1 MTSTEHLI
9 DTEETPLQLALEVTG
24 LAVRTTVGQPVLN
37 EVSFAIAPGEVL
49 ALVGESGSGKTTA
62 GLAVLGHFRRGLVA
76 AAGTVTIRPGA
87 GDQVDV
93 LALDPGAR
101 RKLRGSAVAYI
112 PQDPALSLNPAL
124 RIGLQIAEVLETHG
138 YPGSVEDRVAEL
150 LAEVGLPTDQAY
162 RRRYPHQLSGG
173 QQQRV
178 GIAMAFACRPSVVV
192 LDEPTTGL
200 DVMTQAL
207 VLETV
212 RGLTSGHGVAALYI
226 THDLA
231 VVAELADRVAVMY
244 QGDVVET
251 GPADRILHQP
261 EHPYT
266 RRLLDAVPDL
276 AADVGAAP
284 PPSAPVLAAHDV
296 HVSYGQHKVLRGVN
310 VAVRRGECLMLL
322 GESGSGKTTLSQCI
336 AGLTKEFTGTIAL
349 DGAELAVSTRQ
360 RTSDERRRIQY
371 VFQSPFSSLNPRKTV
386 AQSIEVPLVRLT
398 SLSKAERR
406 ERIAEMLDRVRLGR
420 DLGNRLPEQLSGGE
434 RQRAAIARA
443 LVTTPDVLVCDE
455 VTSALD
461 VSVQAT
467 IVELLGELR
476 RELGMAMLFV
486 THNIALAPEV
496 ADRIA
501 VLRGGEIVEEG
512 TADDVLRAPSHP
524 YTRELLANTP
534 RL

>member
-1 MTSTEHLI
+1 MT
-9 DTEETPLQLALEVTG
+9 DPVLEVTG
-24 LAVRTTVGQPVLN
+24 LAVRTTAGVPVLRD
-37 EVSFAIAPGEVL
+37 VSYAIEPGEVL

-62 GLAVLGHFRRGLVA
+62 GLAALGHFRRGLVSA
-76 AAGTVTIRPGA
+76 GGTVTLRPREGEP
-87 GDQVDV
+87 VDL
-93 LALDPGAR
+93 LALDGAAR
-101 RKLRGSAVAYI
+101 RRLRGSAVSYI

-124 RIGLQIAEVLETHG
+124 RIGLQIEEVLHTHG
-138 YPGSVEDRVAEL
+138 YPGPVDERVSEV
-150 LAEVGLPTDQAY
+150 LAEVGLPADEQY

-212 RGLTSGHGVAALYI
+212 RGLTAEHGVAALYI

-231 VVAELADRVAVMY
+231 VVAQLADRVAVMY
-244 QGDVVET
+244 RGDLVEC
-251 GPADRILHQP
+251 GPADQVLRRP
-261 EHPYT
+261 EHAYT
-266 RRLLDAVPDL
+266 KRLLSAVPDL
-276 AADVGAAP
+276 SAKPAAAP
-284 PPSAPVLAAHDV
+284 PPDDAVLAARDIRMA
-296 HVSYGQHKVLRGVN
+296 YGRHEVLRGVDL
-310 VAVRRGECLMLL
+310 AVTRGECVLLL

-336 AGLTKEFTGTIAL
+336 AGLNRGFTGTVAL
-349 DGAELAVSTRQ
+349 EGTPLASATRQ
-360 RTSDERRRIQY
+360 RSIDERRRIQY
-371 VFQSPFSSLNPRKTV
+371 VFQSPFSSLNPRKTI
-386 AQSIEVPLVRLT
+386 AQSIEVPLVHLT
-398 SLSKAERR
+398 ALSRAQRR
-406 ERIAEMLDRVRLGR
+406 ARVAEMLDRVRLRPG
-420 DLGNRLPEQLSGGE
+420 LANRLPDQLSGGE

-461 VSVQAT
+461 VSVQAS
-467 IVELLGELR
+467 IVDLLGELR
-476 RELGMAMLFV
+476 RELGMAMVFV

-512 TADDVLRAPSHP
+512 TVETVLTAPAHS
-524 YTRELLANTP
+524 YTRELLDTTP

>member
-1 MTSTEHLI
+1 MTEHQT
-9 DTEETPLQLALEVTG
+9 DSAAGLALEVTG
-24 LAVRTTVGQPVLN
+24 LAVRTAAGHAVLGG
-37 EVSFAIAPGEVL
+37 VSYAIAPGEVL

-62 GLAVLGHFRRGLVA
+62 GLAALGHFRRGLVCA
-76 AAGTVTIRPGA
+76 GGTVTVRPRDGEP
-87 GDQVDV
+87 VDI
-93 LALDPGAR
+93 LALDAAGR
-101 RKLRGSAVAYI
+101 RKLRGNVIAYI

-138 YPGSVEDRVAEL
+138 YPGPVEDRVAEV
-150 LAEVGLPTDQAY
+150 LAEVGLPADEDY

-212 RGLTSGHGVAALYI
+212 RSLTAEHRVAALYI

-244 QGDVVET
+244 RGDVVET
-251 GPADRILHQP
+251 GPADQVLRRPAHA
-261 EHPYT
+261 YT
-266 RRLLDAVPDL
+266 RRLLAAVPDL
-276 AADVGAAP
+276 AADAGTAP
-284 PPSAPVLAAHDV
+284 PPSDAVLAARGI
-296 HVSYGQHKVLRGVN
+296 HVSFGDLQVLRGVD
-310 VAVRRGECLMLL
+310 VSVTRGECLMLL

-336 AGLTKEFTGTIAL
+336 AGLAREYTGTVAL
-349 DGAELAVSTRQ
+349 EGTPLAAATRQ
-360 RTSDERRRIQY
+360 RSNDERRRIQY

-398 SLSKAERR
+398 SLSRAQRR
-406 ERIAEMLDRVRLGR
+406 DRVGEMLDRVRLGR
-420 DLGNRLPEQLSGGE
+420 ELANRLPDQLSGGE

-496 ADRIA
+496 ADRVA

-512 TADDVLRAPSHP
+512 TVDDVLKAPSHS

>member
-1 MTSTEHLI
+1 MTTVDSA
-9 DTEETPLQLALEVTG
+9 PLALDVSD
-24 LAVRTTVGQPVLN
+24 LRVRTAAGHPVLRG
-37 EVSFAIAPGEVL
+37 VSYRIAPGEVL

-62 GLAVLGHFRRGLVA
+62 GLAALGHFRRGLA
-76 AAGTVTIRPGA
+76 EAGGRVTLRPREA
-87 GDQVDV
+87 DPVDV
-93 LALDPGAR
+93 LTLDPAER
-101 RKLRGSAVAYI
+101 RKLRGTTVSYV

-124 RIGLQIAEVLETHG
+124 RIGRQITEVLETHC
-138 YPGSVEDRVAEL
+138 YPGSVEERVTEVL
-150 LAEVGLPTDQAY
+150 KEVGLPDDPAY
-162 RRRYPHQLSGG
+162 QRRYPHQLSGG

-207 VLETV
+207 VLDTV
-212 RGLTSGHGVAALYI
+212 RRLTTDHGVAALYI

-231 VVAELADRVAVMY
+231 VVAQLADRVAVMY
-244 QGDVVET
+244 QGTVVET
-251 GPADRILHQP
+251 GSADAVLNRP
-261 EHPYT
+261 EHAYT
-266 RRLLDAVPDL
+266 RELIAAVPDPD
-276 AADVGAAP
+276 ADPGTAP
-284 PPSAPVLAAHDV
+284 PASDAVLAARAIHLA
-296 HVSYGQHKVLRGVN
+296 YGRQAVLRGVD
-310 VAVRRGECLMLL
+310 VHVRRGECLMLL

-336 AGLTKEFTGTIAL
+336 AGLTSGFTGTVAL
-349 DGAELAVSTRQ
+349 DGNPLAAATRA
-360 RTSDERRRIQY
+360 RSIDERRRIQY
-371 VFQSPFSSLNPRKTV
+371 VFQSPFSSLNPRRTI
-386 AQSIEVPLVRLT
+386 AQSIEVPLRQLT
-398 SLSKAERR
+398 DLPKAHRR
-406 ERIAEMLDRVRLGR
+406 DRVAEVLDRVRLDR
-420 DLGNRLPEQLSGGE
+420 SLANRLPDQLSGGE

-476 RELGMAMLFV
+476 RELGMAVLFV

-512 TADDVLRAPSHP
+512 TVESVLTAPAHP
-524 YTRELLANTP
+524 YTGELLATTP

>member
-1 MTSTEHLI
+1 MNA
-9 DTEETPLQLALEVTG
+9 ALEVTG
-24 LAVRTTVGQPVLN
+24 LAVRTTAGVPVLDD
-37 EVSFAIAPGEVL
+37 VSFAVAPGEVL

-62 GLAVLGHFRRGLVA
+62 GLAPLGHFRRGLAVS
-76 AAGTVTIRPGA
+76 GGRITVCPRGE
-87 GDQVDV
+87 DSVDV
-93 LALDPGAR
+93 LALDTAAR
-101 RKLRGSAVAYI
+101 RKLRGSTVAYI

-138 YPGSVEDRVAEL
+138 FPGSVEDRVAEV
-150 LAEVGLPTDQAY
+150 LAEVGLPADPAY

-178 GIAMAFACRPSVVV
+178 GIAMAFACRPAVVV

-200 DVMTQAL
+200 DVVTQAL
-207 VLETV
+207 VLKTV
-212 RGLTSGHGVAALYI
+212 RALTAEHGVAALYI

-231 VVAELADRVAVMY
+231 VVAEIADRVAVMY
-244 QGDVVET
+244 HGSIVEC
-251 GPADRILHQP
+251 GPAASVLRSPSHA
-261 EHPYT
+261 YT
-266 RRLLDAVPDL
+266 RRLLDAVPDPD
-276 AADVGAAP
+276 AVVAP
-284 PPSAPVLAAHDV
+284 PPAAEPVLATKGV
-296 HVSYGQHKVLRGVN
+296 TVSYGQHVVLRGVDLS
-310 VAVRRGECLMLL
+310 VARGECLLLL

-336 AGLTKEFTGTIAL
+336 AGLTSSYSGTIS
-349 DGAELAVSTRQ
+349 LAGTGLAASTRQ
-360 RTSDERRRIQY
+360 RSDEQRRRIQY

-386 AQSIEVPLVRLT
+386 AQSIEVPLTRLT
-398 SLSKAERR
+398 SMSRAERR
-406 ERIAEMLDRVRLGR
+406 ERVAEVLDRVRLGR
-420 DLGNRLPEQLSGGE
+420 APADRLPEQLSGGE

-486 THNIALAPEV
+486 THNIALAGEV

-501 VLRGGEIVEEG
+501 VLQGGAIVEEG
-512 TADDVLRAPSHP
+512 SVRSVLDAPSHA
-524 YTRELLANTP
+524 YTRELLAATP

>member
-1 MTSTEHLI
+1 MTAV
-9 DTEETPLQLALEVTG
+9 DNAQLALEVTG
-24 LAVRTTVGQPVLN
+24 LRVKTAVGRPVLHG
-37 EVSFAIAPGEVL
+37 VSYRIAPGEVL

-62 GLAVLGHFRRGLVA
+62 GLAALGHFRRGLVED
-76 AAGTVTIRPGA
+76 GGRVTLHPREGEP
-87 GDQVDV
+87 VDV
-93 LALDPGAR
+93 LSLAPPDR
-101 RKLRGSAVAYI
+101 RKLRGTTVSYV
-112 PQDPALSLNPAL
+112 PQDPALSLNPSL
-124 RIGLQIAEVLETHG
+124 RIGLQIAEVLQTHG
-138 YPGSVEDRVAEL
+138 YPGPVEDRVAEV
-150 LAEVGLPTDQAY
+150 LAEVGLPTDPAY

-212 RGLTSGHGVAALYI
+212 RRLTAEHGVAALYI

-231 VVAELADRVAVMY
+231 VVAQLADRVSVLY
-244 QGDVVET
+244 RGRVVET
-251 GPADRILHQP
+251 GPAEDVLQRP
-261 EHPYT
+261 EHAYT
-266 RRLLDAVPDL
+266 RELLAAVPDL
-276 AADVGAAP
+276 GAEPGAAP
-284 PPSAPVLAAHDV
+284 PPSDAVVAARGIRV
-296 HVSYGQHKVLRGVN
+296 AYGRQEVLRGVDLQ
-310 VAVRRGECLMLL
+310 VTRGECVMLL
-322 GESGSGKTTLSQCI
+322 GESGSGKTTLSQCV
-336 AGLTKEFTGTIAL
+336 AGLTRGFTGTVAL
-349 DGAELAVSTRQ
+349 DGTPLAPGTRQ
-360 RTSDERRRIQY
+360 RSNDERRRIQY
-371 VFQSPFSSLNPRKTV
+371 VFQSPFSSLNPRRTI
-386 AQSIEVPLVRLT
+386 AQSIEVPLVHLT
-398 SLSKAERR
+398 SLSRPQRR
-406 ERIAEMLDRVRLGR
+406 ERVAEVLDRVRLGR
-420 DLGNRLPEQLSGGE
+420 SLANRLPDQLSGGE

-476 RELGMAMLFV
+476 RELGMAVLFV

-512 TADDVLRAPSHP
+512 TVEAVLTSPAHS
-524 YTRELLANTP
+524 YTGELLATTP

>member
-1 MTSTEHLI
+1 MSN
-9 DTEETPLQLALEVTG
+9 ALEVTD
-24 LAVRTTVGQPVLN
+24 LAVHTYAGESILDGVAYSV
-37 EVSFAIAPGEVL
+37 APGEVL

-62 GLAVLGHFRRGLVA
+62 GLAALGHFRRGLVA
-76 AAGTVTIRPGA
+76 TDGQVTIQPRDGEP
-87 GDQVDV
+87 VDM
-93 LALDPGAR
+93 LTLDGPAQR
-101 RKLRGSAVAYI
+101 QLRGSTVAYI

-124 RIGLQIAEVLETHG
+124 RVGLQIEEVLRTHG
-138 YPGSVEDRVAEL
+138 FDGSVDDRVGEVL
-150 LAEVGLPTDQAY
+150 TEVGLPDDPAY

-200 DVMTQAL
+200 DVVTQAL
-207 VLETV
+207 VLTTV
-212 RGLTSGHGVAALYI
+212 RQLTAEHGVAALYI

-244 QGDVVET
+244 RGDIVES
-251 GPADRILHQP
+251 GPTQTVLRRP

-276 AADVGAAP
+276 DAPTEPAP
-284 PPSAPVLAAHDV
+284 PDQDPVLTASRLT
-296 HVSYGQHKVLRGVN
+296 VSYGQNAVLRGVDLT
-310 VAVRRGECLMLL
+310 VARGECLMLL
-322 GESGSGKTTLSQCI
+322 GESGSGKTTLSQCV
-336 AGLTKEFTGTIAL
+336 AGLVRDFTGAVAL
-349 DGAELAVSTRQ
+349 DGQDLAASTRG
-360 RTSDERRRIQY
+360 RSYDERRRIQY

-386 AQSIEVPLVRLT
+386 AQSIEVPLRRLT
-398 SLSKAERR
+398 SLSREQRR
-406 ERIAEMLDRVRLGR
+406 ERVAEMLDRVRLGR
-420 DLGNRLPEQLSGGE
+420 ELANRLPEQLSGGE

-467 IVELLGELR
+467 IIELLGELR

-486 THNIALAPEV
+486 THNIALAREV

-501 VLRGGEIVEEG
+501 VLCDGEIVECG
-512 TADDVLRAPSHP
+512 PVDTVLTAPEHE
-524 YTRELLANTP
+524 YTRELLEATP

>member
-1 MTSTEHLI
+1 MN
-9 DTEETPLQLALEVTG
+9 ALEVTG
-24 LAVRTTVGQPVLN
+24 LAVSTTAGTAVLSD
-37 EVSFAIAPGEVL
+37 VSYAVAPGEVL

-62 GLAVLGHFRRGLVA
+62 GLAALGHFRRGLA
-76 AAGTVTIRPGA
+76 LSGGRITVCPRDADP
-87 GDQVDV
+87 VDV
-93 LALDPGAR
+93 LSADVAAR
-101 RKLRGSAVAYI
+101 RRLRGSTVAYI

-138 YPGSVEDRVAEL
+138 YPGPVGGRVGEVL
-150 LAEVGLPTDQAY
+150 EEVGLPADPAY

-178 GIAMAFACRPSVVV
+178 GIAMAFACRPAVVV

-200 DVMTQAL
+200 DVVTQSL
-207 VLETV
+207 VLKTV
-212 RGLTSGHGVAALYI
+212 RSLTAEHGVAALYI

-231 VVAELADRVAVMY
+231 VVAEIADRVAVMY
-244 QGDVVET
+244 RGAIVEC
-251 GPADRILHQP
+251 GPASSVLRTPSHA
-261 EHPYT
+261 YT
-266 RRLLDAVPDL
+266 RRLLDAVPDPD
-276 AADVGAAP
+276 ATSVP
-284 PPSAPVLAAHDV
+284 PPPEDPLLTTKGVA
-296 HVSYGQHKVLRGVN
+296 VSYGRQVVLRGVDVS
-310 VAVRRGECLMLL
+310 VARGECLMLL

-336 AGLTKEFTGTIAL
+336 AGLTRSYTGTVSLA
-349 DGAELAVSTRQ
+349 GTGLAVSTRQ
-360 RTSDERRRIQY
+360 RSDEQRRRIQY

-386 AQSIEVPLVRLT
+386 AQSIEVPLKRLT
-398 SLSKAERR
+398 SMSRAERR
-406 ERIAEMLDRVRLGR
+406 ARVGEMLDRVRLGR
-420 DLGNRLPEQLSGGE
+420 ALADRLPDQLSGGE

-486 THNIALAPEV
+486 THNIALAGEV

-501 VLRGGEIVEEG
+501 VLQGGAIVEEG
-512 TADDVLRAPSHP
+512 PVRTVLSAPSHA
-524 YTRELLANTP
+524 YTRELLAATP

>member
-1 MTSTEHLI
+1 MR
-9 DTEETPLQLALEVTG
+9 PALEITG
-24 LAVRTTVGQPVLN
+24 LAVCTTAGRSILEN
-37 EVSFAIAPGEVL
+37 VSYTVAPGEVL

-62 GLAVLGHFRRGLVA
+62 GLAALGHFRRGLVA
-76 AAGTVTIRPGA
+76 VDGTVTVRPRDGEPI
-87 GDQVDV
+87 DM
-93 LALDPGAR
+93 LELDGPAR
-101 RKLRGSAVAYI
+101 RRVRGSTVAYI

-124 RIGLQIAEVLETHG
+124 RVGLQIEEVLRTHA
-138 YPGSVEDRVAEL
+138 YPGSVEDRVGEVL
-150 LAEVGLPTDQAY
+150 SEVGLPADPAY

-200 DVMTQAL
+200 DVVTQAL
-207 VLETV
+207 VLDTV
-212 RGLTSGHGVAALYI
+212 RQLTDEHGVAALYI

-231 VVAELADRVAVMY
+231 VVGKLADRVAVMY
-244 QGDVVET
+244 GGDIVES
-251 GPADRILHQP
+251 GPAATVLRQP

-266 RRLLDAVPDL
+266 KRLLDAVPDL
-276 AADVGAAP
+276 DAPGEAP
-284 PPSAPVLAAHDV
+284 PPETEPVLAAKGV
-296 HVSYGQHKVLRGVN
+296 SVSYGRTEVLRGIDLSV
-310 VAVRRGECLMLL
+310 VRGECLMLL
-322 GESGSGKTTLSQCI
+322 GESGSGKTTLSLCI
-336 AGLTKEFTGTIAL
+336 AGLTKTFTGTITL
-349 DGAELAVSTRQ
+349 DGHNVAASTR
-360 RTSDERRRIQY
+360 RRSDDERRRIQY
-371 VFQSPFSSLNPRKTV
+371 IFQSPFSSLNPRKTV
-386 AQSIEVPLVRLT
+386 AQSIEVPLTRLT
-398 SLSKAERR
+398 SLSRAERR
-406 ERIAEMLDRVRLGR
+406 ERVAEMLDRVRLGR
-420 DLGNRLPEQLSGGE
+420 EQASRLPEQLSGGE

-486 THNIALAPEV
+486 THNIALAREV

-501 VLRGGEIVEEG
+501 VLQAGEIVECG
-512 TADDVLRAPSHP
+512 AVDTVLTTPSHD
-524 YTRELLANTP
+524 YTRELLAATP

>member
-9 DTEETPLQLALEVTG
+9 DTEEAPLRLALEVTG

-62 GLAVLGHFRRGLVA
+62 GLAVLGHFRRGLVP
-76 AAGTVTIRPGA
+76 AAGTVTIRPRG
-87 GDQVDV
+87 GDQIDV

-138 YPGSVEDRVAEL
+138 YEGSVEDRVAEL

-244 QGDVVET
+244 EGAVVET
-251 GPADRILHQP
+251 GPADRILRQP

-284 PPSAPVLAAHDV
+284 PPSAPVLATHDV

-310 VAVRRGECLMLL
+310 VAVTRGECLMLL

-360 RTSDERRRIQY
+360 RTNDERRRIQY

-398 SLSKAERR
+398 SLSKAQRR

-420 DLGNRLPEQLSGGE
+420 DLGNRLPDQLSGGE

>member
-1 MTSTEHLI
+1 MN
-9 DTEETPLQLALEVTG
+9 ALEVTD
-24 LAVRTTVGQPVLN
+24 LAVRTTGGESILDG
-37 EVSFAIAPGEVL
+37 VSYTVAPGEVL

-62 GLAVLGHFRRGLVA
+62 GLAALGHFRRGLVA
-76 AAGTVTIRPGA
+76 SGGSVTVHPRG
-87 GDQVDV
+87 GDPIDV
-93 LALDPGAR
+93 LSLDVAAR
-101 RKLRGSAVAYI
+101 RRLRGSTIAYI
-112 PQDPALSLNPAL
+112 PQDPALSLNPAV
-124 RIGLQIAEVLETHG
+124 RIGVQIAEVLETHG
-138 YPGSVEDRVAEL
+138 YPGSVPDRVAEV
-150 LAEVGLPTDQAY
+150 LAEVGLPADETA

-200 DVMTQAL
+200 DVLTQEL
-207 VLETV
+207 VLKTV
-212 RGLTSGHGVAALYI
+212 RELCSEHSVAALYI

-244 QGDVVET
+244 RGDVVES
-251 GPADRILHQP
+251 GPVERLLRNP

-276 AADVGAAP
+276 DAP
-284 PPSAPVLAAHDV
+284 GGLAPQEREPVLAAKSV
-296 HVSYGQHKVLRGVN
+296 SVSYGQHVVLREVDVS
-310 VAVRRGECLMLL
+310 VAPGECLMLL

-336 AGLTKEFTGTIAL
+336 AGLTRSYSGTVAL
-349 DGAELAVSTRQ
+349 DGTGLAPSTR
-360 RTSDERRRIQY
+360 RRSDEQRRRVQY

-398 SLSKAERR
+398 NLSRTQRR
-406 ERIAEMLDRVRLGR
+406 ERVAEMLDRVRLGR
-420 DLGNRLPEQLSGGE
+420 ALANRLPEQLSGGE

-476 RELGMAMLFV
+476 RELGMALLFV
-486 THNIALAPEV
+486 THNIALAREV

-501 VLRGGEIVEEG
+501 VLRHGEIVEVG
-512 TADDVLRAPSHP
+512 TVDDVLRSPSHP
-524 YTRELLANTP
+524 YTQSLLAATP

>member
-1 MTSTEHLI
+1 MNA
-9 DTEETPLQLALEVTG
+9 ALEVAG
-24 LAVRTTVGQPVLN
+24 LAVSTVAGSPVLTD
-37 EVSFAIAPGEVL
+37 VSFAVAPGEVL

-62 GLAVLGHFRRGLVA
+62 GLAALGHFRRGLVPEGGA
-76 AAGTVTIRPGA
+76 VTVRPRG
-87 GDQVDV
+87 GDPVDV
-93 LALDPGAR
+93 LSLDTAAR
-101 RKLRGSAVAYI
+101 RRLRGSTVAYI

-138 YPGSVEDRVAEL
+138 FSGSVEDRVAEVL
-150 LAEVGLPTDQAY
+150 EEVGLPVDPAY

-178 GIAMAFACRPSVVV
+178 GIAMAFACRPAVVV

-200 DVMTQAL
+200 DVVTQAL
-207 VLETV
+207 VLKTV
-212 RGLTSGHGVAALYI
+212 RALTAEHGVAALYI

-231 VVAELADRVAVMY
+231 VVAEIADRVAVMY
-244 QGDVVET
+244 HGDIVEC
-251 GPADRILHQP
+251 GPASSVLRSPSHA
-261 EHPYT
+261 YT
-266 RRLLDAVPDL
+266 RRLLDAVPDPD
-276 AADVGAAP
+276 ATVAP
-284 PPSAPVLAAHDV
+284 PGASEPVLTTTDV
-296 HVSYGQHKVLRGVN
+296 RVSYGDNVVLRGVDVS
-310 VAVRRGECLMLL
+310 VARGECLMLL

-336 AGLTKEFTGTIAL
+336 AGLTREYTGTVSLA
-349 DGAELAVSTRQ
+349 GAGLATSTRQ
-360 RTSDERRRIQY
+360 RSDDQRRRIQY
-371 VFQSPFSSLNPRKTV
+371 VFQSPFSSLNPRKTI

-398 SLSKAERR
+398 SLSRAQRR
-406 ERIAEMLDRVRLGR
+406 ERVAEMLDRVRLGR
-420 DLGNRLPEQLSGGE
+420 ALADRLPDQLSGGE

-486 THNIALAPEV
+486 THNIALAGEV

-512 TADDVLRAPSHP
+512 GVRTVLSSPQHA
-524 YTRELLANTP
+524 YTQELLAATP

>member
-1 MTSTEHLI
+1 MTAV
-9 DTEETPLQLALEVTG
+9 DNAQLALEVTG
-24 LAVRTTVGQPVLN
+24 LRVKTAAGRPVLHDI
-37 EVSFAIAPGEVL
+37 SYRIAPGEVL

-62 GLAVLGHFRRGLVA
+62 GLAALGHFRRGLVA
-76 AAGTVTIRPGA
+76 DGGEVTLHQREGEP
-87 GDQVDV
+87 VDV
-93 LALDPGAR
+93 LSLATPER
-101 RKLRGSAVAYI
+101 RKLRGTTVSYV

-138 YPGSVEDRVAEL
+138 YPGPVEERVAEVL
-150 LAEVGLPTDQAY
+150 TEVGLPADPAY

-212 RGLTSGHGVAALYI
+212 RRLTAEHGVAALYI

-231 VVAELADRVAVMY
+231 VVAQLADRVSVMY
-244 QGDVVET
+244 QGRVVET
-251 GPADRILHQP
+251 GSAEDVLKRP
-261 EHPYT
+261 EHAYT
-266 RRLLDAVPDL
+266 RELLAAVPDL
-276 AADVGAAP
+276 GAEPGVAP
-284 PPSAPVLAAHDV
+284 PPSDAVLAARGI
-296 HVSYGQHKVLRGVN
+296 HVAYGRHEVLRGVDLE
-310 VAVRRGECLMLL
+310 VTRGECVMLL
-322 GESGSGKTTLSQCI
+322 GESGSGKTTLSQCV
-336 AGLTKEFTGTIAL
+336 AGLTRGFTGTVAL
-349 DGAELAVSTRQ
+349 DGTPLAPGTRQ
-360 RTSDERRRIQY
+360 RSNDERRRIQY
-371 VFQSPFSSLNPRKTV
+371 VFQSPFSSLNPRRTI
-386 AQSIEVPLVRLT
+386 AQSIEVPLVHLT
-398 SLSKAERR
+398 SLSRPQRR
-406 ERIAEMLDRVRLGR
+406 ERVAEVLDRVRLGR
-420 DLGNRLPEQLSGGE
+420 SLANRLPDQLSGGE

-476 RELGMAMLFV
+476 RELGMAVLFV

-512 TADDVLRAPSHP
+512 TVEAVLTAPAHS
-524 YTRELLANTP
+524 YTGELLATTP

>member
-1 MTSTEHLI
+1 
-9 DTEETPLQLALEVTG
+9 
-24 LAVRTTVGQPVLN
+24 
-37 EVSFAIAPGEVL
+37 
-49 ALVGESGSGKTTA
+49 
-62 GLAVLGHFRRGLVA
+62 
-76 AAGTVTIRPGA
+76 
-87 GDQVDV
+87 
-93 LALDPGAR
+93 
-101 RKLRGSAVAYI
+101 
-112 PQDPALSLNPAL
+112 
-124 RIGLQIAEVLETHG
+124 
-138 YPGSVEDRVAEL
+138 
-150 LAEVGLPTDQAY
+150 
-162 RRRYPHQLSGG
+162 
-173 QQQRV
+173 
-178 GIAMAFACRPSVVV
+178 MAFACRPSVVV

-207 VLETV
+207 VLKTV
-212 RGLTSGHGVAALYI
+212 RELTSEHRVAALYI

-284 PPSAPVLAAHDV
+284 PPSAPVLAAHDI

-310 VAVRRGECLMLL
+310 VAVTRGECLMLL

-371 VFQSPFSSLNPRKTV
+371 VFQSPFSSLNPRKTI

-398 SLSKAERR
+398 SLSKAQRR
-406 ERIAEMLDRVRLGR
+406 ERVAEMLDRVRLGR
-420 DLGNRLPEQLSGGE
+420 NLGNRLPDQLSGGE

-512 TADDVLRAPSHP
+512 TADDVLSAPSHP